1 MYLARTKLARTA
13 CTLIEIMMAV
23 AIIALLAAVALPNF
37 MRARKRSQASQIV
50 HDLRFVD
57 ATGDHP
63 A

>member
-1 MYLARTKLARTA
+1 
-13 CTLIEIMMAV
+13 MMAV
-23 AIIALLAAVALPNF
+23 AIIALLAAIALPNF